1 MKRLTKL
8 FVSYDGLEKKN
19 RVKLVGKKISAE
31 SVKYRFKGLISYWKL
46 MCFKIGHCKYYFQC
60 IHELPLY
67 YIGSSRIHVGYR
79 AKLVSDIL
87 GSKYALARV
96 SDMAHPWSLVNKS
109 H

>member
-1 MKRLTKL
+1 M
-8 FVSYDGLEKKN
+8 
-19 RVKLVGKKISAE
+19 VGKKISAE

-79 AKLVSDIL
+79 AKLVCDIL

>member
-1 MKRLTKL
+1 
-8 FVSYDGLEKKN
+8 
-19 RVKLVGKKISAE
+19 
-31 SVKYRFKGLISYWKL
+31 
-46 MCFKIGHCKYYFQC
+46 MCFKIGHCKYY
-60 IHELPLY
+60 LPLY

-79 AKLVSDIL
+79 AKLVCDIL

>member
-46 MCFKIGHCKYYFQC
+46 MCFKIGHCKYY
-60 IHELPLY
+60 LPLY